1 MRSAAMRR
9 VSSQVSERAAP
20 AGTSFP
26 LISTSGGL
34 PGEKK
39 RSLIFGEVLSIAAN
53 RAGVCMG
60 AAAGA
65 AAAAVRG
72 AEEAGFVTG
81 LVGEDIEVAQVGLCI
96 ALSLP
101 PQGPEKVLGTEQI

>member
-1 MRSAAMRR
+1 MRSDAMRR
-9 VSSQVSERAAP
+9 VSSGVRARVAP
-20 AGTSFP
+20 AGISFP

-39 RSLIFGEVLSIAAN
+39 RSLIFGDTLSIAAS
-53 RAGVCMG
+53 RSGVEIG

-72 AEEAGFVTG
+72 PEATI
-81 LVGEDIEVAQVGLCI
+81 VGAGMIGKDIFQSYFPLLDSAVHLK
-96 ALSLP
+96 ALRVSNR
-101 PQGPEKVLGTEQI
+101 